1 MTPSRTDCTPK
12 EDPLSPTRTIA
23 LTDLPIVDCRGL
35 EELLEG
41 IDEEV
46 NKPLSDWEI
55 KKIMYGPLDLTKV
68 KLSKSSLRHYLR
80 QEKIK
85 LGRKRGGKKKSGKKH
100 YRSKRLAM
108 RIQNYNRLDELHEI
122 QGKYRQTFWGRYL
135 FRRKKAKEAKVPF
148 HLTFEEFES
157 IHVNL
162 GLRPDT
168 GIPWWKYL
176 GSDKR
181 YSLQMSRIDKKLGWE
196 VNNIEFKYREA
207 HVAFARDLINPV
219 VEPNLTEAV

>member
-1 MTPSRTDCTPK
+1 MTHSETDCKPQ
-12 EDPLSPTRTIA
+12 EDPLTSTRYPS

-35 EELLEG
+35 ERLLEG

-55 KKIMYGPLDLTKV
+55 KKIMYGPLDLTRV
-68 KLSKSSLRHYLR
+68 KLSKGTLRKYLKE
-80 QEKIK
+80 EK
-85 LGRKRGGKKKSGKKH
+85 KKKSYKTSTVRGKKH
-100 YRSKRLAM
+100 YRSKRLNM
-108 RIQNYNRLDELHEI
+108 RIRNYNRLDELHEL
-122 QGKYRQTFWGRYL
+122 QGKYRQTFWGRYV
-135 FRRKKAKEAKVPF
+135 FRKKKAKDNGIEF
-148 HLTFEEFES
+148 LLTFSEFTD

-162 GLRPDT
+162 GMRPDT
-168 GIPWWKYL
+168 NLPWWKYL

-181 YSLQMSRIDKKLGWE
+181 YSLQMSRIDKNLGWE

-207 HVAFARDLINPV
+207 HVAFARDLIN

>member
-1 MTPSRTDCTPK
+1 MTPSRTDCKPK
-12 EDPLSPTRTIA
+12 EDPLSPTRYPT

-68 KLSKSSLRHYLR
+68 KLSDGTRRKYLR
-80 QEKIK
+80 EER
-85 LGRKRGGKKKSGKKH
+85 RKRGNKKKASGKRH
-100 YRSKRLAM
+100 YRSKRLGM
-108 RIQNYNRLDELHEI
+108 RIRNYNRLDELHEL
-122 QGKYRQTFWGRYL
+122 QGKYRQTFWGRYV
-135 FRRKKAKEAKVPF
+135 FRKKKAKDNGIEF
-148 HLTFEEFES
+148 LLTFSEFTD

-162 GLRPDT
+162 GMRPDT
-168 GIPWWKYL
+168 NLPWWKYL

-196 VNNIEFKYREA
+196 INNIEFKYREA
-207 HVAFARDLINPV
+207 HVAFAKDLIN

>member
-1 MTPSRTDCTPK
+1 MTHSETDCKPQ
-12 EDPLSPTRTIA
+12 EDHLTSTRYPS

-35 EELLEG
+35 EGLLEG

-55 KKIMYGPLDLTKV
+55 KKIMYGPLDLTRV
-68 KLSKSSLRHYLR
+68 KLSKGTLRKYLKE
-80 QEKIK
+80 EK
-85 LGRKRGGKKKSGKKH
+85 KKKSYKTSTVRGKKH
-100 YRSKRLAM
+100 YRSKRLNM
-108 RIQNYNRLDELHEI
+108 RIRNYNRLDELHEL
-122 QGKYRQTFWGRYL
+122 QGKYRQTFWGRYV
-135 FRRKKAKEAKVPF
+135 FRKKKAKDNGIEF
-148 HLTFEEFES
+148 LLTFSEFTD

-162 GLRPDT
+162 GMRPDT
-168 GIPWWKYL
+168 NLPWWKYL

-181 YSLQMSRIDKKLGWE
+181 YSLQMSRIDKNLGWE

-207 HVAFARDLINPV
+207 HVAFARDLIN